1 MSWNDHYR
9 RRDAID
15 AVLRRAKRDPAGP
28 LPRTGFFTSDREL
41 VLALQYKWSLILGGH
56 LRVRLCETDGDE
68 LDAVTRAWRAAS
80 AAQPT
85 LRAVLDAHLD
95 RFPETAPM
103 REAELRML
111 AQAAG
116 LSEPGDSAEQVTK
129 VGLALESLLLGAPS
143 KAHAGCAVRRLVL
156 PNA

>member
-1 MSWNDHYR
+1 MSWNDHDR

-28 LPRTGFFTSDREL
+28 LPRTGVFTSDREL

-116 LSEPGDSAEQVTK
+116 LAEAGDSAEQVTK
-129 VGLALESLLLGAPS
+129 VGLALESLLLGAPA